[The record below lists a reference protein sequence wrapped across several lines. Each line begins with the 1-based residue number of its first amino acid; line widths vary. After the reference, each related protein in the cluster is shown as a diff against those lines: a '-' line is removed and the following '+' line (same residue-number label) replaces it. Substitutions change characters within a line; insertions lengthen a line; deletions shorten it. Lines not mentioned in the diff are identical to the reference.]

1 MINAL
6 RGVGAVGAVC
16 WAPRGWGPEAGAR
29 GSGGWRGQGGDRRP
43 ALVWGGAG
51 RGGGS
56 GSSCMGVVIR
66 RRLVG
71 LRRKKVI
78 RGFFGGIVGFGLL
91 GEGAAAMVVRLV
103 RAGVGALLLLI
114 AVPLGLAGGGLWVA
128 MEHRAGDD
136 TFTARLERLRSGG
149 RAVVVPDVDALLRAD
164 APFARGGQT
173 TLSLSAV
180 GSSGPLFIGL
190 APEAAVGRYLDGKV
204 QARIDRVRLARGPL
218 PVEFTE
224 VETRA
229 AAANAA
235 KPGTAGSQAGQA
247 QGGASDPATTE
258 PAVPGAA
265 TPAATV
271 PGAEEPS
278 AGETATAAPGDVEP
292 GVTGPAV
299 AGPGVTAPGTAGSE
313 VPGAT
318 AADPNVNDP
327 NSVTSGG
334 AAGNP
339 NVGSGAPGEQTF
351 WLAKSVT
358 AGGAAELTW
367 SPSALRG
374 RHLALV
380 VMNADGTAGIDATVT
395 ARLTPAWIGP
405 TAGGL
410 LMLGAAGFL
419 LALLVLAWPPRRAEG
434 RLVLPTLPSQ
444 PTKSRAGL
452 RRNLSTLSE
461 PIAALLNPVVPKN
474 RDMPETGEASEP
486 GETPEADKATEPEA
500 DKATEP
506 EADKA
511 TEPEAGKATEP
522 EAGKATAAEKSGDIP
537 VIAVAVASQ
546 TDEADRQTT
555 VIGVVVTD
563 KPVDDP
569 ASQAT
574 EPEGEA
580 RQEAAAG
587 GDDAPDAP
595 VAVQETPRTT
605 RRTAAEESLAETELD
620 RPAPAEA
627 LDDDAPGPLALPP
640 LPKLPPIELQFT
652 WAPVAV
658 EGQEE
663 AATSR

>member
-1 MINAL
+1 
-6 RGVGAVGAVC
+6 
-16 WAPRGWGPEAGAR
+16 
-29 GSGGWRGQGGDRRP
+29 
-43 ALVWGGAG
+43 
-51 RGGGS
+51 
-56 GSSCMGVVIR
+56 
-66 RRLVG
+66 
-71 LRRKKVI
+71 
-78 RGFFGGIVGFGLL
+78 
-91 GEGAAAMVVRLV
+91 MVVRLV

-180 GSSGPLFIGL
+180 GSGGPLFIGL
-190 APEAAVGRYLDGKV
+190 APEAAVGQYLDGKV

-224 VETRA
+224 FETRA
-229 AAANAA
+229 AAAKAG
-235 KPGTAGSQAGQA
+235 KPGTAGSQAGQV
-247 QGGASDPATTE
+247 QGGASDPAMTG
-258 PAVPGAA
+258 PAVPGAV
-265 TPAATV
+265 TPDATV
-271 PGAEEPS
+271 PGTEGPGVGEPS
-278 AGETATAAPGDVEP
+278 AGETGTAAPGAEGPGDVEP
-292 GVTGPAV
+292 GATGPAV

-318 AADPNVNDP
+318 AADPNVSDP
-327 NSVTSGG
+327 NAVTSGG

-339 NVGSGAPGEQTF
+339 NVGSGTPGEQTF

-358 AGGAAELTW
+358 AGGAAELSW

-395 ARLTPAWIGP
+395 ARLAPAWIGP

-419 LALLVLAWPPRRAEG
+419 LALLVLAWPPQRAEE

-444 PTKSRAGL
+444 PTKSRAVL

-474 RDMPETGEASEP
+474 RDMPETGEANEP
-486 GETPEADKATEPEA
+486 SETPEADKATE
-500 DKATEP
+500 T
-506 EADKA
+506 
-511 TEPEAGKATEP
+511 
-522 EAGKATAAEKSGDIP
+522 EAGKATAAEQSGDVP
-537 VIAVAVASQ
+537 VVALAVASQ

-569 ASQAT
+569 AQAT

-580 RQEAAAG
+580 RQEAAADG
-587 GDDAPDAP
+587 EDAPDAA
-595 VAVQETPRTT
+595 VAVQETPRTK

>member
-1 MINAL
+1 
-6 RGVGAVGAVC
+6 
-16 WAPRGWGPEAGAR
+16 
-29 GSGGWRGQGGDRRP
+29 
-43 ALVWGGAG
+43 
-51 RGGGS
+51 
-56 GSSCMGVVIR
+56 
-66 RRLVG
+66 
-71 LRRKKVI
+71 
-78 RGFFGGIVGFGLL
+78 
-91 GEGAAAMVVRLV
+91 MVVRLV

-190 APEAAVGRYLDGKV
+190 APEAAVRQYLDGKV

-229 AAANAA
+229 AAAKAG
-235 KPGTAGSQAGQA
+235 KPGTAGSQAGPA
-247 QGGASDPATTE
+247 QGGASDPAMAGA
-258 PAVPGAA
+258 AVPD
-265 TPAATV
+265 ATV
-271 PGAEEPS
+271 PSAEGPAAGEPS
-278 AGETATAAPGDVEP
+278 AGETGTTVPGDAGTGDVEP

-313 VPGAT
+313 VPGAN
-318 AADPNVNDP
+318 AGDPNAGNAAAAGDP
-327 NSVTSGG
+327 NAVTSGG

-339 NVGSGAPGEQTF
+339 NVGSGAPGEQAF

-395 ARLTPAWIGP
+395 ARLAPAWIGP

-419 LALLVLAWPPRRAEG
+419 LALLVLAWPPRRAEE

-444 PTKSRAGL
+444 PTKGRAGL

-474 RDMPETGEASEP
+474 RDMPETGEANEP
-486 GETPEADKATEPEA
+486 SETPET
-500 DKATEP
+500 
-506 EADKA
+506 
-511 TEPEAGKATEP
+511 GKATETGDNTT
-522 EAGKATAAEKSGDIP
+522 ETGGKATETGSKAIATGGGKKAAAEKSGDVP
-537 VIAVAVASQ
+537 VVAVAVASQ

-563 KPVDDP
+563 RPVDDP
-569 ASQAT
+569 AAQAT

-580 RQEAAAG
+580 RQEAAVDGEDA
-587 GDDAPDAP
+587 DDAAA
-595 VAVQETPRTT
+595 AVQQTLRTT
-605 RRTAAEESLAETELD
+605 RQTAAEKETELD

>member
-1 MINAL
+1 
-6 RGVGAVGAVC
+6 
-16 WAPRGWGPEAGAR
+16 
-29 GSGGWRGQGGDRRP
+29 
-43 ALVWGGAG
+43 
-51 RGGGS
+51 
-56 GSSCMGVVIR
+56 
-66 RRLVG
+66 
-71 LRRKKVI
+71 
-78 RGFFGGIVGFGLL
+78 
-91 GEGAAAMVVRLV
+91 MVVRLV

-190 APEAAVGRYLDGKV
+190 APEAAVGQYLDGKV

-229 AAANAA
+229 AAAKAG

-247 QGGASDPATTE
+247 QGGASDPAMTG
-258 PAVPGAA
+258 PAVPGAV
-265 TPAATV
+265 TPDATV
-271 PGAEEPS
+271 PGTEGPGAGEPS
-278 AGETATAAPGDVEP
+278 AGETGTAAPGAEGPGDVEP
-292 GVTGPAV
+292 GATGPAV

-318 AADPNVNDP
+318 AADPNVSDP
-327 NSVTSGG
+327 NAVTSGD

-339 NVGSGAPGEQTF
+339 NVGSRTPGEQTF

-358 AGGAAELTW
+358 AGGAAELSW

-395 ARLTPAWIGP
+395 ARLAPAWIGP

-419 LALLVLAWPPRRAEG
+419 LALLVLAWPPRRAEE

-474 RDMPETGEASEP
+474 RDMPETGEANEP
-486 GETPEADKATEPEA
+486 SETPEADKATE
-500 DKATEP
+500 TE
-506 EADKA
+506 
-511 TEPEAGKATEP
+511 TGKA
-522 EAGKATAAEKSGDIP
+522 AAAEQSGDAP
-537 VIAVAVASQ
+537 VVAVAVASQ

-569 ASQAT
+569 AAQAT

-580 RQEAAAG
+580 RQEAAADG
-587 GDDAPDAP
+587 EDAPDAA

>member
-1 MINAL
+1 
-6 RGVGAVGAVC
+6 
-16 WAPRGWGPEAGAR
+16 
-29 GSGGWRGQGGDRRP
+29 
-43 ALVWGGAG
+43 
-51 RGGGS
+51 
-56 GSSCMGVVIR
+56 
-66 RRLVG
+66 
-71 LRRKKVI
+71 
-78 RGFFGGIVGFGLL
+78 
-91 GEGAAAMVVRLV
+91 MVVRLV

-190 APEAAVGRYLDGKV
+190 APKAAVGRYLDGKV
-204 QARIDRVRLARGPL
+204 QARVDRVRLARGPL

-224 VETRA
+224 IETRA
-229 AAANAA
+229 AAAMPG
-235 KPGTAGSQAGQA
+235 KPGAAGSQAGQA
-247 QGGASDPATTE
+247 QGGGSDPAVAG
-258 PAVPGAA
+258 PAVPG
-265 TPAATV
+265 ATV
-271 PGAEEPS
+271 PGAEGPG
-278 AGETATAAPGDVEP
+278 AGEPGAAGPGSGEPGAANPGDAEP

-299 AGPGVTAPGTAGSE
+299 VDPGTAGSE

-318 AADPNVNDP
+318 AGDATAASDPNAGSTGATGDP
-327 NSVTSGG
+327 SATPSGG
-334 AAGNP
+334 ATGDPNAGP
-339 NVGSGAPGEQTF
+339 GVANVGSGAPGEQTF

-395 ARLTPAWIGP
+395 ARLAPAWIGP

-410 LMLGAAGFL
+410 LMLGAAMFL
-419 LALLVLAWPPRRAEG
+419 LALLVLAWPPRRAEE

-444 PTKSRAGL
+444 PTKSRASL

-474 RDMPETGEASEP
+474 RDVPETGEASESGGATAT
-486 GETPEADKATEPEA
+486 GETGGDETTAGEATAVGETGGNKTAAGTDGNKTAARTAGNKTAAGTGGTETAAGTDGDKTV
-500 DKATEP
+500 
-506 EADKA
+506 
-511 TEPEAGKATEP
+511 AGT
-522 EAGKATAAEKSGDIP
+522 AGDATAAEKSGDGP
-537 VIAVAVASQ
+537 VVAVAVASR

-555 VIGVVVTD
+555 VIGVVVTEA
-563 KPVDDP
+563 PVADDP
-569 ASQAT
+569 AAQAT

-580 RQEAAAG
+580 RQGAAAG
-587 GDDAPDAP
+587 GEDAPA
-595 VAVQETPRTT
+595 ARTT
-605 RRTAAEESLAETELD
+605 RQAAAKDTLTETELD

-627 LDDDAPGPLALPP
+627 LDDDAPGPVALPP

-663 AATSR
+663 AVTSR